1 MRVVLFTGKG
11 GVGKTSVAAA
21 TAMRCASA
29 GYRTVVMST
38 DPAHSLGDSFDIELG
53 AEAVKVADNLWAHEV
68 SSLHEMQRHWA
79 KLHEYAVEV
88 FSTQGLDEVLADEVA
103 NPPGMDEVASLMWIK
118 HYAQRAEHDVLIVD
132 CAPTGETL
140 QLLTFPDVAKWWLD
154 KIYPWSRRA
163 MRVAR
168 PVLQPMMNMPLPSD
182 EVYASLKDLLLDLD
196 GMRKVLTD
204 PEVTTVRIVLNLE
217 KMVVK
222 EAKRAYTYL
231 SLFGYVTDAV
241 VVNRLLPGE
250 LHDELFQKWQRIH
263 HRYQLEV
270 EQSFAGRSRRA
281 VRDIEPSAHRQGRPG
296 LRARVEGSVRRE
308 VGGRPEPPRR
318 RAVRDRWQLPA
329 RDHPAPRSRETRYG
343 RCLDRGRG
351 AAGAVRAPPGAVE
364 REAIVSG
371 DRERVIELVNEL
383 ASRVGHVL
391 SDMIPPA
398 AQVHLLNAQ
407 RELITALMLIYEN
420 RVAPTPAATRARRA
434 RTRRRTTTRDRKI
447 PIE

>member
-21 TAMRCASA
+21 TAVRCAAA

-53 AEAVKVADNLWAHEV
+53 SEATQVAKNLLAHEV

-140 QLLTFPDVAKWWLD
+140 QLLTFPDAAKWWLD

-204 PEVTTVRIVLNLE
+204 PEITTVRIVLNLE

-241 VVNRLLPGE
+241 IVNRLLPRD

-263 HRYQLEV
+263 HRYQAEV
-270 EQSFAGRSRRA
+270 EQSFSGIPIFNVPLFDREVVGGEMLARMAQAIYGDEDPSRRFATSNPQRIDKEGADYVLALKVPFVDKSA
-281 VRDIEPSAHRQGRPG
+281 VDLSRHNGDLYVTVGNYRREITLPRVLARRETAGASIEDGE
-296 LRARVEGSVRRE
+296 LRVRFAPKPEPAEKGKVRR
-308 VGGRPEPPRR
+308 
-318 RAVRDRWQLPA
+318 
-329 RDHPAPRSRETRYG
+329 
-343 RCLDRGRG
+343 
-351 AAGAVRAPPGAVE
+351 
-364 REAIVSG
+364 
-371 DRERVIELVNEL
+371 
-383 ASRVGHVL
+383 
-391 SDMIPPA
+391 
-398 AQVHLLNAQ
+398 
-407 RELITALMLIYEN
+407 
-420 RVAPTPAATRARRA
+420 
-434 RTRRRTTTRDRKI
+434 
-447 PIE
+447 

>member
-1 MRVVLFTGKG
+1 MAWAPM
-11 GVGKTSVAAA
+11 TSSAIIAAA
-21 TAMRCASA
+21 TAVRCAAA
-29 GYRTVVMST
+29 GYRTLVMST

-53 AEAVKVADNLWAHEV
+53 TEATKVGDNLWAHEV

-140 QLLTFPDVAKWWLD
+140 QLLTFPDAAKWWLD

-168 PVLQPMMNMPLPSD
+168 PVLQPMMAMPLPSD
-182 EVYASLKDLLLDLD
+182 EVYASLKDLLMDLD

-204 PEVTTVRIVLNLE
+204 PEITTVRIVLNLE

-263 HRYQLEV
+263 HRYQREV
-270 EQSFAGRSRRA
+270 EESFAGIPIFNVPLFDEEVVGERMLSRMAKAIYGEEDPARRFATSNPQRIDKDGADYVLSLKVPFVEKSA
-281 VRDIEPSAHRQGRPG
+281 VDLSRHNGDLYVTIGNY
-296 LRARVEGSVRRE
+296 RRE
-308 VGGRPEPPRR
+308 ITLPRVLER
-318 RAVRDRWQLPA
+318 RETAGASIEDGELRVRF
-329 RDHPAPRSRETRYG
+329 APRA
-343 RCLDRGRG
+343 DQPK
-351 AAGAVRAPPGAVE
+351 A
-364 REAIVSG
+364 
-371 DRERVIELVNEL
+371 
-383 ASRVGHVL
+383 
-391 SDMIPPA
+391 
-398 AQVHLLNAQ
+398 
-407 RELITALMLIYEN
+407 
-420 RVAPTPAATRARRA
+420 
-434 RTRRRTTTRDRKI
+434 KKK
-447 PIE
+447 

>member
-1 MRVVLFTGKG
+1 M
-11 GVGKTSVAAA
+11 GKTSVAAA
-21 TAMRCASA
+21 TAVRCAAA

-53 AEAVKVADNLWAHEV
+53 SEATQVGKNLLAHEV

-140 QLLTFPDVAKWWLD
+140 QLLTFPDAAKWWLD

-204 PEVTTVRIVLNLE
+204 PEITTVRIVLNLE

-241 VVNRLLPGE
+241 IVNRLLPRD

-263 HRYQLEV
+263 HRYQAEV
-270 EQSFAGRSRRA
+270 EQSFSGIPTFNVPLFDREVVGGEMLARMAQAIYGDEDPSRRFATSNPQRIDKEGADYVLALKVPFVDKSA
-281 VRDIEPSAHRQGRPG
+281 VDLSRHNGDLYVTVGNYRREITLPRVLARRETAGASIEDGE
-296 LRARVEGSVRRE
+296 LRVRFAPKPEPAEKGKVRR
-308 VGGRPEPPRR
+308 
-318 RAVRDRWQLPA
+318 
-329 RDHPAPRSRETRYG
+329 
-343 RCLDRGRG
+343 
-351 AAGAVRAPPGAVE
+351 
-364 REAIVSG
+364 
-371 DRERVIELVNEL
+371 
-383 ASRVGHVL
+383 
-391 SDMIPPA
+391 
-398 AQVHLLNAQ
+398 
-407 RELITALMLIYEN
+407 
-420 RVAPTPAATRARRA
+420 
-434 RTRRRTTTRDRKI
+434 
-447 PIE
+447 

>member
-1 MRVVLFTGKG
+1 VRVVLFTGKG

-21 TAMRCASA
+21 TAVRCAAA
-29 GYRTVVMST
+29 GYKTVVMST
-38 DPAHSLGDSFDIELG
+38 DPAHSLGDSFDVELG
-53 AEAVKVADNLWAHEV
+53 TEATKVGENLWAHEV
-68 SSLHEMQRHWA
+68 SSLHEMQRHWT

-118 HYAQRAEHDVLIVD
+118 HYAQRAEHDMLVVD

-140 QLLTFPDVAKWWLD
+140 QLLTFPDAAKWWLD

-163 MRVAR
+163 MRLAR

-204 PEVTTVRIVLNLE
+204 PDTTTVRIVLNLE

-241 VVNRLLPGE
+241 IVNRLLPGD

-263 HRYQLEV
+263 HRYQAEV
-270 EQSFAGRSRRA
+270 EQSFAGIPIFNVPLFDREVVGEEMLARMAQAIYGDEDPSRRFATSNPQRIDKDGNDYVLSLKVPFVEKSA
-281 VRDIEPSAHRQGRPG
+281 VDLSRHNGDLYVTVGNY
-296 LRARVEGSVRRE
+296 RRE
-308 VGGRPEPPRR
+308 ITLPRVLER
-318 RAVRDRWQLPA
+318 RETAGATIDNGELRVRF
-329 RDHPAPRSRETRYG
+329 APR
-343 RCLDRGRG
+343 
-351 AAGAVRAPPGAVE
+351 APK
-364 REAIVSG
+364 EAKKS
-371 DRERVIELVNEL
+371 
-383 ASRVGHVL
+383 
-391 SDMIPPA
+391 
-398 AQVHLLNAQ
+398 
-407 RELITALMLIYEN
+407 
-420 RVAPTPAATRARRA
+420 
-434 RTRRRTTTRDRKI
+434 
-447 PIE
+447 